1 MAKNFPNLKVET
13 DIQIQETHRVLN
25 KMNPN
30 RPTPRY
36 IIFKMAKVQDS
47 ILKAAREKQRVNDKG
62 TPIRLSADFHTEMLQ
77 PRRKWQNIF
86 KVSKGKLQPRILY
99 PVR

>member
-1 MAKNFPNLKVET
+1 
-13 DIQIQETHRVLN
+13 
-25 KMNPN
+25 
-30 RPTPRY
+30 
-36 IIFKMAKVQDS
+36 MAKVQDS

-86 KVSKGKLQPRILY
+86 KVLEGKNMELRLLY
-99 PVR
+99 PARSSFRRNKEFLRQAKTKKNMTILNLS